1 MAMCRDWFRLLSLFC
16 ACVLFSA
23 PQGKATTPDDQLNA
37 ALEAWRTGDTAGAE
51 EKLSEMIDGGSD
63 DARIYY
69 YRGILA
75 EQTGKNGDADFES
88 AAFLETRWSQ
98 TRAVNRALERTQGAL
113 RTRIER
119 FRAAARNELKS
130 DPAAAQ
136 RTTLYRDALAA
147 RSEGDLKTALEKFEL
162 LTATGT
168 DPRYFYMHGV
178 ALAEAGEEEKAK
190 AAFELGLQHEIT
202 PQHIKL
208 VNLALADVQGDI
220 RRLIEEETRIES
232 GAEVITRQSNHQAIL
247 RRSQM
252 TEEQYLSE
260 VNAASRIAKEQ
271 QAATEQARRV
281 AVADRLR
288 AAREAREELA
298 SRLQELTAPTAPP
311 AAAVASNDTTEP
323 PPEPTTA
330 IPAAPTDSSNP
341 FLGGAAVAPTVTTSS
356 GSSSSPLPSVPV
368 DMSYLPEATEYLM
381 YVRPAELLNSG
392 FMKPLTDTP
401 QFQQQLQTMQQQM
414 NFSPSDIES
423 VTMGMAN
430 LMATMTPVMIQAG
443 SGQQPDPVALQ
454 AQLMGGENTL
464 MVIRLVS
471 DVDIAAAMSTAGS
484 SSKDLNGKTLYV
496 LPRPDQNQPQMTLHA
511 VDGKTFLIGSEPAVS
526 AAMENGPGETNRENF
541 AFVSAANHMVQAFH
555 SPMLAGMSGSI
566 PDPPPS
572 APPFAAQLA
581 AAVKG
586 KISGAA
592 FSFHASE
599 NLKVD
604 ISVSLTEPEAA
615 TEAGK
620 ALAGAVQMGTQ
631 MAPLMMGSLPQPL
644 QAPAQ
649 QAVASLSSSA
659 GDSVAHV
666 TIEIPGALVQVLK
679 DNPGLLGPMVP
690 GAGGGFPGPPG
701 APGSPGINPVQ

>member
-1 MAMCRDWFRLLSLFC
+1 MCRDWFRLLSLFC
-16 ACVLFSA
+16 VCVLISA
-23 PQGKATTPDDQLNA
+23 PQGMTSTPDDQLNA
-37 ALEAWRTGDTAGAE
+37 ALEAWRTGDTSGAE
-51 EKLSEMIDGGSD
+51 QALSEMIAGGSD

-75 EQTGKNGDADFES
+75 EQAGKNGDADFE
-88 AAFLETRWSQ
+88 AAAALEARWSQ
-98 TRAVNRALERTQGAL
+98 SRAVNRALERTQGAL

-119 FRAAARNELKS
+119 FRTAARNELKS
-130 DPAAAQ
+130 DPADAHLK
-136 RTTLYRDALAA
+136 TLYRDALAA

-168 DPRYFYMHGV
+168 DPRYFYLHGV

-190 AAFELGLQHEIT
+190 AAFALGLQHEVT

-220 RRLIEEETRIES
+220 RRLIEEETHIES
-232 GAEVITRQSNHQAIL
+232 GAEIVTRQKNHQSIL

-260 VNAASRIAKEQ
+260 VNSASRMAKEQ
-271 QAATEQARRV
+271 QAAAEQARRV

-288 AAREAREELA
+288 AAREAREEIA
-298 SRLQELTAPTAPP
+298 SKLKELTAPSAPP
-311 AAAVASNDTTEP
+311 AAAVASNDSPEP
-323 PPEPTTA
+323 PPEPATSV
-330 IPAAPTDSSNP
+330 PAAPTDSSNP

-356 GSSSSPLPSVPV
+356 GGSSTTLPVVPV

-381 YVRPAELLNSG
+381 YVRPAELLNSD

-401 QFQQQLQTMQQQM
+401 QFQQQMQTMQQQM
-414 NFSPSDIES
+414 NFNPAEIES

-430 LMATMTPVMIQAG
+430 LMATMTPVILQAG

-454 AQLMGGENTL
+454 AQLLGGENTL
-464 MVIRLVS
+464 MVIRLPS
-471 DVDIAAAMSTAGS
+471 DVDIAAAMATAGS
-484 SSKDLNGKTLYV
+484 TSKDLNGKTLYV

-511 VDGKTFLIGSEPAVS
+511 VDGKTFLIGSEPAVA
-526 AAMENGPGETNRENF
+526 AAMEKGPGETTRENF
-541 AFVSAANHMVQAFH
+541 AFVSASNHLVQAFH

-572 APPFAAQLA
+572 APPFAAQLV

-599 NLKVD
+599 NLKID
-604 ISVSLTEPEAA
+604 IGLSLTEPEAA

-620 ALAGAVQMGTQ
+620 ALQSAVQMGTQ
-631 MAPLMMGSLPQPL
+631 MAPLMMGNLPQPL

-666 TIEIPGALVQVLK
+666 TIAIPGALVEVLK

-690 GAGGGFPGPPG
+690 GAGGGFPAPPG
-701 APGSPGINPVQ
+701 APGTPGLDPIQ